1 MQNPTNTG
9 ALIAALAA
17 GLFTTGVAATSHAA
31 DTDKVHCHGINSC
44 KGKSACNSADH
55 ACAGKNSCKGKGW
68 IETTA
73 KECKAKGGKAE
84 PATPM
89 PAPRK

>member
-1 MQNPTNTG
+1 MQSPGNTG

-17 GLFTTGVAATSHAA
+17 GLLTSGIATTSQAG
-31 DTDKVHCHGINSC
+31 DTDKVRCAGINSC
-44 KGKSACNSADH
+44 KGKSACNSTDH
-55 ACAGKNSCKGKGW
+55 ACAGMNGCKGKGW

-73 KECKAKGGKAE
+73 KECKAKGGKVE

-89 PAPRK
+89 PAPKK